1 MESRISKYILT
12 FMVISCFVVMIISYV
27 RSDLVAPA
35 RNYISTVLTP
45 VQKGLNAFG
54 TGINAGVKEL
64 KNLKNLSEE
73 NESLKHSMEEL
84 LEENN
89 KLRSESAEL
98 ERLRT
103 LYELDQNYLS
113 YDKVAARVIA
123 RDSDKWF
130 QIFRVDKGAA
140 DGIEPGMNVLSGG
153 GLVGIVTEVGNNYSM
168 VRSIIDEESAVY
180 AMSQI
185 SADTCLVRGNT
196 QLFEDG
202 LLELANM
209 DKNARIND
217 GDAIVTSNLSTKF
230 LPGLLIG
237 YASGISVNA
246 QHLSKSG
253 YLIPVADF
261 DDLREVLII
270 KQLKADMER

>member
-12 FMVISCFVVMIISYV
+12 FLVIICFVIMIISYV
-27 RSDLVAPA
+27 RSDVVAPA
-35 RNYISTVLTP
+35 KNVISTVLTP
-45 VQKGLNAFG
+45 VQKGLNGIGA
-54 TGINAGVKEL
+54 GINAGVKEL
-64 KNLKNLSEE
+64 ANLKNVSEE
-73 NESLKHSMEEL
+73 NESLKKSVEEL
-84 LEENN
+84 VEENN
-89 KLRSESAEL
+89 KLRAESAEL
-98 ERLRT
+98 ERLRS
-103 LYELDQNYLS
+103 LYELDNS
-113 YDKVAARVIA
+113 YMSYEKVAARVIA

-130 QIFRVDKGAA
+130 QMFRIDKGIA

-153 GLVGIVTEVGNNYSM
+153 GLVGIITETGNNYSM

-185 SADTCLVRGNT
+185 SADTCLVRGNA
-196 QLFEDG
+196 QLFEEG

-237 YASGISVNA
+237 YAHDISVNS

-253 YLIPVADF
+253 TLIPVADF

-270 KQLKADMER
+270 KQLKADME

>member
-12 FMVISCFVVMIISYV
+12 FLIIVCFMIMIISYV
-27 RSDLVAPA
+27 RADVVAPA
-35 RNYISTVLTP
+35 RNYISTVLSP
-45 VQKGLNAFG
+45 VQKGLNSFG
-54 TGINAGVKEL
+54 SGINAGVKEL
-64 KNLKNLSEE
+64 ANLKNVSEE
-73 NESLKHSMEEL
+73 NEALKKSVEEL
-84 LEENN
+84 VEENN

-98 ERLRT
+98 ERLRS
-103 LYELDQNYLS
+103 LYELDNNYMS
-113 YDKVAARVIA
+113 YEKVAARVIA

-130 QIFRVDKGAA
+130 QIFRIDKGIA

-153 GLVGIVTEVGNNYSM
+153 GLVGIITETGNNYSM

-185 SADTCLVRGNT
+185 SADTCLVRGNA
-196 QLFEDG
+196 QLFEEG

-237 YASGISVNA
+237 YAHDISVNS

-253 YLIPVADF
+253 TLIPVADF

-270 KQLKADMER
+270 KQLKADME

>member
-12 FMVISCFVVMIISYV
+12 FLVIICFVIMIISYV
-27 RSDLVAPA
+27 RSDVVAPA
-35 RNYISTVLTP
+35 KNVISTVLTP
-45 VQKGLNAFG
+45 VQKGLNGFG
-54 TGINAGVKEL
+54 AGINAGVKEL
-64 KNLKNLSEE
+64 ANLKNVSEE
-73 NESLKHSMEEL
+73 NESLKKSVEEL
-84 LEENN
+84 VEENN
-89 KLRSESAEL
+89 KLRAESAEL
-98 ERLRT
+98 ERLRS
-103 LYELDQNYLS
+103 LYELDNS
-113 YDKVAARVIA
+113 YMSYEKVAARVIA

-130 QIFRVDKGAA
+130 QMFRIDKGIA

-153 GLVGIVTEVGNNYSM
+153 GLVGIVTETGNNYSM

-185 SADTCLVRGNT
+185 SADTCLVRGNA
-196 QLFEDG
+196 QLFEEG

-237 YASGISVNA
+237 YANGISINS

-253 YLIPVADF
+253 TLIPVADF

-270 KQLKADMER
+270 KQLKADME

>member
-12 FMVISCFVVMIISYV
+12 FLVIICFVIMIISYV
-27 RSDLVAPA
+27 RSDVVAPA
-35 RNYISTVLTP
+35 KNAISTVLTP
-45 VQKGLNAFG
+45 VQKGLNGFG
-54 TGINAGVKEL
+54 AGINAGVKEL
-64 KNLKNLSEE
+64 ANLKNVSEE
-73 NESLKHSMEEL
+73 NESLKKSVEEL
-84 LEENN
+84 VEENN
-89 KLRSESAEL
+89 KLRAESAEL
-98 ERLRT
+98 ERLRS
-103 LYELDQNYLS
+103 LYELDNS
-113 YDKVAARVIA
+113 YMSYEKVAARVIA

-130 QIFRVDKGAA
+130 QMFRIDKGIA

-153 GLVGIVTEVGNNYSM
+153 GLVGIVTETGNNYSM

-185 SADTCLVRGNT
+185 SADTCLVRGNA
-196 QLFEDG
+196 QLFEEG

-237 YASGISVNA
+237 YANGISINS

-253 YLIPVADF
+253 TLIPVADF

-270 KQLKADMER
+270 KQLKADME

>member
-12 FMVISCFVVMIISYV
+12 FLVIICFVIMIISYV
-27 RSDLVAPA
+27 RSDVVAPA
-35 RNYISTVLTP
+35 KNVISTVLTP
-45 VQKGLNAFG
+45 VQKGLNGFG
-54 TGINAGVKEL
+54 AGINAGVKEL
-64 KNLKNLSEE
+64 ANLKNVSEE
-73 NESLKHSMEEL
+73 NESLKKSVEEL
-84 LEENN
+84 VEENN
-89 KLRSESAEL
+89 KLRAESAEL
-98 ERLRT
+98 ERLRS
-103 LYELDQNYLS
+103 LYELDNS
-113 YDKVAARVIA
+113 YMSYEKVAARVIA

-130 QIFRVDKGAA
+130 QMFRIDKGIA

-153 GLVGIVTEVGNNYSM
+153 GLVGIITETGNNYSM

-185 SADTCLVRGNT
+185 SADTCLVRGNA
-196 QLFEDG
+196 QLFEEG

-237 YASGISVNA
+237 YANGISINS

-253 YLIPVADF
+253 TLIPVADF

-270 KQLKADMER
+270 KQLKADME

>member
-12 FMVISCFVVMIISYV
+12 FLVIICFVIMIISYV
-27 RSDLVAPA
+27 RSDVVAPA
-35 RNYISTVLTP
+35 KNAISTVLTP
-45 VQKGLNAFG
+45 VQKGLNGFG
-54 TGINAGVKEL
+54 AGINAGVKEL
-64 KNLKNLSEE
+64 TNLKNVSEE
-73 NESLKHSMEEL
+73 NESLKKSVEEL
-84 LEENN
+84 VEENN
-89 KLRSESAEL
+89 KLRAESAEL
-98 ERLRT
+98 ERLRS
-103 LYELDQNYLS
+103 LYELDNS
-113 YDKVAARVIA
+113 YMSYEKVAARVIA

-130 QIFRVDKGAA
+130 QMFRIDKGIA

-153 GLVGIVTEVGNNYSM
+153 GLVGIVTETGNNYSM

-185 SADTCLVRGNT
+185 SADTCLVRGNA
-196 QLFEDG
+196 QLFEEG

-237 YASGISVNA
+237 YANGISINS

-253 YLIPVADF
+253 TLIPVADF

-270 KQLKADMER
+270 KQLKADME

>member
-12 FMVISCFVVMIISYV
+12 FLVIICFVIMIISYV
-27 RSDLVAPA
+27 RSDVVAPA
-35 RNYISTVLTP
+35 KNVISTVLTP
-45 VQKGLNAFG
+45 VQKGLNGFG
-54 TGINAGVKEL
+54 AGINAGVKEL
-64 KNLKNLSEE
+64 ANLKNVSEE
-73 NESLKHSMEEL
+73 NESLKKSVEEL
-84 LEENN
+84 VEENN
-89 KLRSESAEL
+89 KLRAESAEL
-98 ERLRT
+98 ERLRS
-103 LYELDQNYLS
+103 LYELDNNYMS
-113 YDKVAARVIA
+113 YEKVAARVIA

-130 QIFRVDKGAA
+130 QIFRIDKGIA

-153 GLVGIVTEVGNNYSM
+153 GLVGIITETGNNYSM

-185 SADTCLVRGNT
+185 SADTCLVRGNA
-196 QLFEDG
+196 QLFEEG

-237 YASGISVNA
+237 YAHDISVNS

-253 YLIPVADF
+253 TLIPVADF

-270 KQLKADMER
+270 KQLKADME

>member
-12 FMVISCFVVMIISYV
+12 FLVIICFVIMIISYV
-27 RSDLVAPA
+27 RSDVVAPA
-35 RNYISTVLTP
+35 KNVISTVLTP
-45 VQKGLNAFG
+45 VQKGLNGFG
-54 TGINAGVKEL
+54 AGINAGVKEL
-64 KNLKNLSEE
+64 ANLKNVSEE
-73 NESLKHSMEEL
+73 NESLKKSVEEL
-84 LEENN
+84 VEENN
-89 KLRSESAEL
+89 KLRAEAAEL
-98 ERLRT
+98 ERLRS
-103 LYELDQNYLS
+103 LYELDNS
-113 YDKVAARVIA
+113 YMSYEKVAARVIA

-130 QIFRVDKGAA
+130 QIFRIDKGIA

-153 GLVGIVTEVGNNYSM
+153 GLVGIVTETGNNYSM

-185 SADTCLVRGNT
+185 SADTCLVRGNA
-196 QLFEDG
+196 QLFEEG
-202 LLELANM
+202 LLELANL

-237 YASGISVNA
+237 YANGISINS

-253 YLIPVADF
+253 TLIPVADF

-270 KQLKADMER
+270 KQLKADME

>member
-1 MESRISKYILT
+1 MESRVSKYILT
-12 FMVISCFVVMIISYV
+12 FLIITCFVVMIISYV

-35 RNYISTVLTP
+35 KNYISTILTP
-45 VQKGLNAFG
+45 VQKGLNSFG
-54 TGINAGVKEL
+54 TGINSGVREL
-64 KNLKNLSEE
+64 ANLKNLSDE
-73 NESLKHSMEEL
+73 NESLRKSMEEL
-84 LEENN
+84 IEENN

-98 ERLRT
+98 ERLRN
-103 LYELDQNYLS
+103 LYELDQSYLS
-113 YDKVAARVIA
+113 YEKVAARVIA

-130 QIFRVDKGAA
+130 QLFRIDKGIA

-153 GLVGIVTEVGNNYSM
+153 GLVGIVTETGSNYSM

-202 LLELANM
+202 LLELTNM
-209 DKNARIND
+209 DKNARINN

-230 LPGLLIG
+230 LPGLLVG
-237 YASGISVNA
+237 YANEISVNS

-253 YLIPVADF
+253 TLIPVADF
-261 DDLREVLII
+261 ENLREVLII
-270 KQLKADMER
+270 KQLKADME

>member
-12 FMVISCFVVMIISYV
+12 FLVIICFVIMIISYV
-27 RSDLVAPA
+27 RSDVVAPA
-35 RNYISTVLTP
+35 KNVISTVLTP
-45 VQKGLNAFG
+45 VQKGLNGFG
-54 TGINAGVKEL
+54 AVINAGVKEL
-64 KNLKNLSEE
+64 ANLKNVSEE
-73 NESLKHSMEEL
+73 NESLKKSVEEL
-84 LEENN
+84 VEENN
-89 KLRSESAEL
+89 KLRAESAEL
-98 ERLRT
+98 ERLRS
-103 LYELDQNYLS
+103 LYELDNS
-113 YDKVAARVIA
+113 YMSYEKVAARVIA

-130 QIFRVDKGAA
+130 QMFRIDKGIA

-153 GLVGIVTEVGNNYSM
+153 GLVGIVTETGNNYSM

-185 SADTCLVRGNT
+185 SADTCLVRGNA
-196 QLFEDG
+196 QLFEEG

-237 YASGISVNA
+237 YANGISINS

-253 YLIPVADF
+253 TLIPVADF

-270 KQLKADMER
+270 KQLKADME

>member
-12 FMVISCFVVMIISYV
+12 FLIIVCFVIMIISYV
-27 RSDLVAPA
+27 RSDVVAPA
-35 RNYISTVLTP
+35 KNAISTVLTP
-45 VQKGLNAFG
+45 VQKGLNGFG
-54 TGINAGVKEL
+54 AGINAGVKEL
-64 KNLKNLSEE
+64 ANLKNVSEE
-73 NESLKHSMEEL
+73 NESLKKSVEEL
-84 LEENN
+84 VEENN
-89 KLRSESAEL
+89 KLRAESAEL
-98 ERLRT
+98 ERLRS
-103 LYELDQNYLS
+103 LYELDNNYMS
-113 YDKVAARVIA
+113 YEKVAARVIA

-130 QIFRVDKGAA
+130 QIFRIDKGIA

-153 GLVGIVTEVGNNYSM
+153 GLVGIITETGNNYSM

-185 SADTCLVRGNT
+185 SADTCLVRGNA
-196 QLFEDG
+196 QLFEEG

-237 YASGISVNA
+237 YAHDISVNS

-253 YLIPVADF
+253 TLIPVADF

-270 KQLKADMER
+270 KQLKADME

>member
-1 MESRISKYILT
+1 M
-12 FMVISCFVVMIISYV
+12 SY
-27 RSDLVAPA
+27 
-35 RNYISTVLTP
+35 
-45 VQKGLNAFG
+45 
-54 TGINAGVKEL
+54 E
-64 KNLKNLSEE
+64 
-73 NESLKHSMEEL
+73 
-84 LEENN
+84 
-89 KLRSESAEL
+89 
-98 ERLRT
+98 
-103 LYELDQNYLS
+103 
-113 YDKVAARVIA
+113 KVAARVIA

-130 QIFRVDKGAA
+130 QMFRIDKGIA

-153 GLVGIVTEVGNNYSM
+153 GLVGIVTETGNNYSM

-185 SADTCLVRGNT
+185 SADTCLVRGNA
-196 QLFEDG
+196 QLFEEG

-237 YASGISVNA
+237 YANGISINS

-253 YLIPVADF
+253 TLIPVAYF

-270 KQLKADMER
+270 KQLKADME

>member
-12 FMVISCFVVMIISYV
+12 FLIIVCFVIMIISYV
-27 RSDLVAPA
+27 RADIVAPA
-35 RNYISTVLTP
+35 RNYISTVLSP
-45 VQKGLNAFG
+45 VQKGLNSFG
-54 TGINAGVKEL
+54 SGINAGVKEL
-64 KNLKNLSEE
+64 ANLKNVSEE
-73 NESLKHSMEEL
+73 NEALKKSVEEL
-84 LEENN
+84 VEENN

-98 ERLRT
+98 ERLRS
-103 LYELDQNYLS
+103 LYELDNNYMS
-113 YDKVAARVIA
+113 YEKVAARVIA

-130 QIFRVDKGAA
+130 QIFRIDKGIA

-153 GLVGIVTEVGNNYSM
+153 GLVGIITETGNNYSM

-185 SADTCLVRGNT
+185 SADTCLVRGNA
-196 QLFEDG
+196 QLFEEG

-237 YASGISVNA
+237 YAHDISVNS

-253 YLIPVADF
+253 TLIPVADF

-270 KQLKADMER
+270 KQLKADME

>member
-12 FMVISCFVVMIISYV
+12 FLVIICFVIMIISYV
-27 RSDLVAPA
+27 RSDVVAPA
-35 RNYISTVLTP
+35 KNVISTVLTP
-45 VQKGLNAFG
+45 VQKGLNGFG
-54 TGINAGVKEL
+54 GGINAGVKEL
-64 KNLKNLSEE
+64 ANLKNVSEE
-73 NESLKHSMEEL
+73 NESLKKSVEEL
-84 LEENN
+84 VEENN
-89 KLRSESAEL
+89 KLRAESAEL
-98 ERLRT
+98 ERLRS
-103 LYELDQNYLS
+103 LYELDNS
-113 YDKVAARVIA
+113 YMSYEKVAARVIA

-130 QIFRVDKGAA
+130 QMFRIDKGIA

-153 GLVGIVTEVGNNYSM
+153 GLVGIVTETGNNYSM

-185 SADTCLVRGNT
+185 SADTCLVRGNA
-196 QLFEDG
+196 QLFEEG

-237 YASGISVNA
+237 YANGISINS

-253 YLIPVADF
+253 TLIPVADF

-270 KQLKADMER
+270 KQLKADME

>member
-1 MESRISKYILT
+1 METKISKYILT
-12 FMVISCFVVMIISYV
+12 FLIIACFVVMIISYV
-27 RSDLVAPA
+27 RSDLISPA
-35 RNYISTVLTP
+35 RNYISTVLSP

-54 TGINAGVKEL
+54 TGINEGVKEL
-64 KNLKNLSEE
+64 KNLKNLSGE
-73 NESLKHSMEEL
+73 NESLKKSMEEL
-84 LEENN
+84 VEENN
-89 KLRSESAEL
+89 RLRSESAEL
-98 ERLRT
+98 ERLRS
-103 LYELDQNYLS
+103 LYELDQNYLA
-113 YDKVAARVIA
+113 YEKVAARVIA

-130 QIFRVDKGAA
+130 QIFRVDKGIA

-153 GLVGIVTEVGNNYSM
+153 GLMGIVTEVGSNYSM
-168 VRSIIDEESAVY
+168 IRSIIDEESAVY

-196 QLFEDG
+196 ELFEDG

-209 DKNARIND
+209 DKNAKIND

-237 YASGISVNA
+237 YASGISVNS

-253 YLIPVADF
+253 TLIPVADF
-261 DDLREVLII
+261 DNLQEVLII
-270 KQLKADMER
+270 KQLKADLE

>member
-12 FMVISCFVVMIISYV
+12 FLVIICFVIMIISYV
-27 RSDLVAPA
+27 RSDVVAPA
-35 RNYISTVLTP
+35 KNVISTVLTP
-45 VQKGLNAFG
+45 VQKGLNGFG
-54 TGINAGVKEL
+54 AGINAGVKEVA
-64 KNLKNLSEE
+64 NLKNVSEE
-73 NESLKHSMEEL
+73 NESLKKSVEEL
-84 LEENN
+84 VEENN
-89 KLRSESAEL
+89 KLRAESAEL
-98 ERLRT
+98 ERLRS
-103 LYELDQNYLS
+103 LYELDNS
-113 YDKVAARVIA
+113 YMSYEKVAARVIA

-130 QIFRVDKGAA
+130 QMFRIDKGIA

-153 GLVGIVTEVGNNYSM
+153 GLVGIVTETGNNYSM

-185 SADTCLVRGNT
+185 SADTCLVRGNA
-196 QLFEDG
+196 QLFEEG

-237 YASGISVNA
+237 YANGISINS

-253 YLIPVADF
+253 TLIPVADF

-270 KQLKADMER
+270 KQLKADME

>member
-12 FMVISCFVVMIISYV
+12 FLIIVCFVIMIISYV
-27 RSDLVAPA
+27 RSDVVAPA
-35 RNYISTVLTP
+35 KNAISTVLTP
-45 VQKGLNAFG
+45 VQKGLNGFG
-54 TGINAGVKEL
+54 AGINAGVKEL
-64 KNLKNLSEE
+64 ANLKNVSEE
-73 NESLKHSMEEL
+73 NESLKKSVEEL
-84 LEENN
+84 VEENN
-89 KLRSESAEL
+89 KLRAESAEL
-98 ERLRT
+98 ERLRS
-103 LYELDQNYLS
+103 LYELDNS
-113 YDKVAARVIA
+113 YMSYEKVAARVIA

-130 QIFRVDKGAA
+130 QMFRIDKGIA

-153 GLVGIVTEVGNNYSM
+153 GLVGIVTETGNNYSM

-185 SADTCLVRGNT
+185 SADTCLVRGNA
-196 QLFEDG
+196 QLFEEG

-237 YASGISVNA
+237 YAHDISVNS

-253 YLIPVADF
+253 TLIPVADF

-270 KQLKADMER
+270 KQLKADME

>member
-12 FMVISCFVVMIISYV
+12 FLVIICFVIMIISYV
-27 RSDLVAPA
+27 RSDVVAPA

-45 VQKGLNAFG
+45 VQKGLNGFG
-54 TGINAGVKEL
+54 AGINAGVKEL
-64 KNLKNLSEE
+64 ANLKNVSEE
-73 NESLKHSMEEL
+73 NESLKKSVEEL
-84 LEENN
+84 VEENN
-89 KLRSESAEL
+89 KLRAESAEL
-98 ERLRT
+98 ERLRS
-103 LYELDQNYLS
+103 LYELDNS
-113 YDKVAARVIA
+113 YMSYEKVAARVIA

-130 QIFRVDKGAA
+130 QMFRIDKGIA

-153 GLVGIVTEVGNNYSM
+153 GLVGIVTETGNNYSM

-185 SADTCLVRGNT
+185 SADTCLVRGNA
-196 QLFEDG
+196 QLFEEG

-237 YASGISVNA
+237 YANGISINS

-253 YLIPVADF
+253 TLIPVADF

-270 KQLKADMER
+270 KQLKADME

>member
-12 FMVISCFVVMIISYV
+12 FLVIICFVIMIISYV
-27 RSDLVAPA
+27 RSDVVAPA
-35 RNYISTVLTP
+35 KNAISTVLTP
-45 VQKGLNAFG
+45 VQKGLNGFG
-54 TGINAGVKEL
+54 AGINAGVKEL
-64 KNLKNLSEE
+64 ANLKNVSEE
-73 NESLKHSMEEL
+73 NESLKKSVEEL
-84 LEENN
+84 VEENN
-89 KLRSESAEL
+89 KLRTESAEL
-98 ERLRT
+98 ERLRS
-103 LYELDQNYLS
+103 LYELDNS
-113 YDKVAARVIA
+113 YMSYEKVAARVIA

-130 QIFRVDKGAA
+130 QMFRIDKGIA

-153 GLVGIVTEVGNNYSM
+153 GLVGIVTETGNNYSM

-185 SADTCLVRGNT
+185 SADTCLVRGNA
-196 QLFEDG
+196 QLFEEG

-237 YASGISVNA
+237 YANGISINS

-253 YLIPVADF
+253 TLIPVADF

-270 KQLKADMER
+270 KQLKADME

>member
-12 FMVISCFVVMIISYV
+12 FLVIICFVIMIISYV
-27 RSDLVAPA
+27 RSDVVAPA
-35 RNYISTVLTP
+35 KNVISTVLTP
-45 VQKGLNAFG
+45 VQKGLNGFG
-54 TGINAGVKEL
+54 AGINAGVKEL
-64 KNLKNLSEE
+64 ANLKNVSEE
-73 NESLKHSMEEL
+73 NEALKKSVEEL
-84 LEENN
+84 VEENN

-98 ERLRT
+98 ERLRS
-103 LYELDQNYLS
+103 LYELDNNYMS
-113 YDKVAARVIA
+113 YEKVAARVIA

-130 QIFRVDKGAA
+130 QIFRIDKGIA

-153 GLVGIVTEVGNNYSM
+153 GLVGIITETGNNYSM

-185 SADTCLVRGNT
+185 SADTCLVRGNA
-196 QLFEDG
+196 QLFEEG

-237 YASGISVNA
+237 YAHDISVNS

-253 YLIPVADF
+253 TLIPVADF

-270 KQLKADMER
+270 KQLKADME

>member
-12 FMVISCFVVMIISYV
+12 FLVIICFVIMIISYV
-27 RSDLVAPA
+27 RSDVVAPA
-35 RNYISTVLTP
+35 KNVISTVLTP
-45 VQKGLNAFG
+45 VQRGLNGFG
-54 TGINAGVKEL
+54 AGINAGVKEL
-64 KNLKNLSEE
+64 ANLKNVSEE
-73 NESLKHSMEEL
+73 NESLKKSVEEL
-84 LEENN
+84 VEENN
-89 KLRSESAEL
+89 KLRAESAEL
-98 ERLRT
+98 ERLRS
-103 LYELDQNYLS
+103 LYELDNS
-113 YDKVAARVIA
+113 YMSYEKVAARVIA

-130 QIFRVDKGAA
+130 QMFRIDKGIA

-153 GLVGIVTEVGNNYSM
+153 GLVGIVTETGNNYSM

-185 SADTCLVRGNT
+185 SADTCLVRGNA
-196 QLFEDG
+196 QLFEEG

-237 YASGISVNA
+237 YANGISINS

-253 YLIPVADF
+253 TLIPVADF

-270 KQLKADMER
+270 KQLKADME